1 MRTFNV
7 KTYGQ
12 YVTEYIDP
20 IFETSDSNKNHTANK
35 VDIISEE
42 NLIENSNVRDN
53 EKEDMGL
60 NEGKDYQTNR
70 KRKRERE
77 KCESKQN
84 DLEV

>member
-1 MRTFNV
+1 MKRDI
-7 KTYGQ
+7 KLIR
-12 YVTEYIDP
+12 EIDGVSG
-20 IFETSDSNKNHTANK
+20 IVIGALTKANK
-35 VDIISEE
+35 VDKISEE

-60 NEGKDYQTNR
+60 NKGKDYQTNR